1 MRRSLSL
8 QLVLLFLAIASL
20 SFGQVGNG
28 TITGT
33 VTDPANAVVP
43 AAAVAATN
51 TQTGVAY
58 SAVST
63 NTGSYTITD
72 LPVGTYSVTAKVEGF
87 KTYTHT
93 NLAIAATQVLREDI
107 HLEVGNAATESVT
120 ISAEASLLKTESGDI
135 SHNIPLTNWTSF
147 LSLVSARQTPVPA
160 ACAIRTTRCRRCR
173 E

>member
-43 AAAVAATN
+43 ERRWKPKTHRREWL
-51 TQTGVAY
+51 TPRYPPTPG
-58 SAVST
+58 
-63 NTGSYTITD
+63 TIRSPD
-72 LPVGTYSVTAKVEGF
+72 LPVGTYSVTAKVQGF

-93 NLAIAATQVLREDI
+93 NLALAATQVLREDI
-107 HLEVGNAATESVT
+107 VC
-120 ISAEASLLKTESGDI
+120 K
-135 SHNIPLTNWTSF
+135 
-147 LSLVSARQTPVPA
+147 
-160 ACAIRTTRCRRCR
+160 
-173 E
+173 

>member
-8 QLVLLFLAIASL
+8 QLILLFLAIASL

-33 VTDPANAVVP
+33 VTDPASAVVP
-43 AAAVAATN
+43 AAAIAATN

-63 NTGSYTITD
+63 STGSYTITD

-93 NLAIAATQVLREDI
+93 NLAIAATQVVREDY
-107 HLEVGNAATESVT
+107 EYGE
-120 ISAEASLLKTESGDI
+120 
-135 SHNIPLTNWTSF
+135 
-147 LSLVSARQTPVPA
+147 R
-160 ACAIRTTRCRRCR
+160 
-173 E
+173 